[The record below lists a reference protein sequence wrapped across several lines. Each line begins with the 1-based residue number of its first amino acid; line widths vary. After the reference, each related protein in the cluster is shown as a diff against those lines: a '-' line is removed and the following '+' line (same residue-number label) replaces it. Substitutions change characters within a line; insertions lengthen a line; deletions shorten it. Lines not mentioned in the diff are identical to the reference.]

1 MSDDRSRN
9 LKITLAISAL
19 AVGILAAVIL
29 VQTTKEP
36 DVVRAD
42 PADVVV
48 RADSH
53 VLDDAGPEA
62 PTLVEFL
69 DFECEACGAA
79 YPVIEDLR
87 QKYAGKINFVIRYF
101 PLEGHLNS
109 RNAAHAVEAA
119 ARQGKV
125 EEMYSRMFTTQA
137 EWGDQQQDYSAR
149 FRGYADDLG
158 LDMQQYDT
166 DVASSAVSARVERD
180 VQDGRSAGVSGT
192 PSFFLD
198 GEPLE
203 ITSVQSLHDAI
214 DLAIANAGD

>member
-1 MSDDRSRN
+1 MSSDRSRN
-9 LKITLAISAL
+9 IKITLSVSAL
-19 AVGILAAVIL
+19 AIGILAAVVL
-29 VQTTKEP
+29 VQVTNDP

-53 VLDDAGPEA
+53 VLDDAGPDA

-79 YPVIEDLR
+79 YPVVEDLR
-87 QKYAGKINFVIRYF
+87 QRYAGEINYVIRYF
-101 PLEGHLNS
+101 PLESHLNA

-125 EEMYSRMFTTQA
+125 EEMYSRMFTTQT
-137 EWGDQQQDYSAR
+137 EWGDQQEDHSSR
-149 FRGYADDLG
+149 FRGYADELG
-158 LDMQQYDT
+158 LDMDQYDT
-166 DVASSAVSARVERD
+166 DVADPEIAARVERD

-203 ITSVQSLHDAI
+203 ITSVESFYDAI
-214 DLAIANAGD
+214 DAAIADR